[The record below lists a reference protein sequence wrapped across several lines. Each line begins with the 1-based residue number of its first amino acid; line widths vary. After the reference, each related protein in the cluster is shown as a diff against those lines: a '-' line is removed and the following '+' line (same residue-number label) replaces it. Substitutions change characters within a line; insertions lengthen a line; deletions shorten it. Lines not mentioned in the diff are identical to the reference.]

1 MQAKYGKYIKDAKGL
16 PSYGPPMV
24 VHCSAG
30 VGRSGTFCTIDY
42 CIDELHDVNKT
53 NVQGAMR
60 KLRHQRAFSIQTDE
74 QYEFCYRTVL
84 EYARHGSGG
93 AKRF

>member
-1 MQAKYGKYIKDAKGL
+1 
-16 PSYGPPMV
+16 MV

-42 CIDELHDVNKT
+42 CIDELHDKKKT

-60 KLRHQRAFSIQTDE
+60 KLRHQRAFAIQTDE

-84 EYARHGSGG
+84 EYARHGSGR
-93 AKRF
+93 AERFA